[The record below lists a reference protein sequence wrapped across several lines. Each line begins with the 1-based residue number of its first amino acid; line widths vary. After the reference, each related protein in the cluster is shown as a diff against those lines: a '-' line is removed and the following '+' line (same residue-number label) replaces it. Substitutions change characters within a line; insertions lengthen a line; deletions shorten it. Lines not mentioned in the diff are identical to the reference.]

1 MREIRVLGGNN
12 ITFPKVCYTTLTRI
26 TKKGIIAVLHG
37 VSLSEEGDLNPF
49 GYGEAGI

>member
-37 VSLSEEGDLNPF
+37 VSLSEEGDLNPV